1 MKLKNK
7 MKQPIIETDRL
18 YMRELQ
24 QTDVDGMFELDSN
37 AAVHQFLGN
46 NPIKSKEEAAKVID
60 FVRKQYEDL
69 GIGRW
74 AVVLKETDEFIGWS
88 GLKFFKETVNGEKDF
103 YELGYRFIEK
113 HWGKGYATETAK
125 ASITYAFDVLKQE
138 KVFAMTELGHKASIS
153 VLEKIGFRNKG
164 TFEFKLLEKPETLY
178 WFELNK
184 PQDL

>member
-1 MKLKNK
+1 

-18 YMRELQ
+18 YMRELHPS
-24 QTDVDGMFELDSN
+24 DVDGMFELDSN

-46 NPIKSKEEAAKVID
+46 KPIKTKEEAAKVIE

-88 GLKFFKETVNGEKDF
+88 GLKFFKETVNDKKNF
-103 YELGYRFIEK
+103 YELGYRFIQK

-125 ASITYAFDVLKQE
+125 ASVSYAFNELKQD
-138 KVFAMTELGHKASIS
+138 KVYAMTELGHKASIN
-153 VLEKIGFRNKG
+153 VLEKIGFKNKG
-164 TFEFKLLEKPETLY
+164 TFEFQLLEQPETLY
-178 WFELNK
+178 WFELYK
-184 PQDL
+184 PQNNDR